1 MFTIQKWSQ
10 ALIKMGV
17 LFSVAL
23 LSMCI
28 AACDEKED
36 RSNVLVVATSADN
49 PPFVYFSTTGQN
61 REIVGFE
68 MDLVQELAKAM
79 GKKLEVQDIDFS
91 SIIPA
96 IQAKRADLGIAAFSV
111 TEERLKNVDF
121 SHPYYEVSTV
131 LITPEE
137 SNFMAQ
143 SDFQSQKIG
152 VLLGSYQ
159 EAQAKELAAQKAGLT
174 VQSMNRYPDL
184 FQELQNGRVQA
195 ILIEET
201 TGKAFLK
208 NYAGH
213 HWKLEKADLPGSHYA
228 IVLPKGSKLA
238 VPLNEA
244 LDKLKADGTVAALKK
259 KWFEK

>member
-1 MFTIQKWSQ
+1 M
-10 ALIKMGV
+10 KMGG
-17 LFSVAL
+17 LISIAL
-23 LSMCI
+23 LSLCI
-28 AACDEKED
+28 GACDEKED
-36 RSNVLVVATSADN
+36 KSNVLVVATSADN

-61 REIVGFE
+61 KEIVGFE
-68 MDLVQELAKAM
+68 MDLVQELAKVM
-79 GKKLEVQDIDFS
+79 NKKLEIQDIDFS

-131 LITPEE
+131 LITPED

-143 SDFQSQKIG
+143 THFEGQKIG

-159 EAQAKELAAQKAGLT
+159 EAQAKELATQKEGLV

-184 FQELQNGRVQA
+184 FQELQNGRIQA

-201 TGKAFLK
+201 TGNAFLK
-208 NYAGH
+208 NYTH

-228 IVLPKGSKLA
+228 IVLPKGSQLA

-244 LDKLKADGTVAALKK
+244 LDKLKANGTVDTLKK
-259 KWFEK
+259 KWFK